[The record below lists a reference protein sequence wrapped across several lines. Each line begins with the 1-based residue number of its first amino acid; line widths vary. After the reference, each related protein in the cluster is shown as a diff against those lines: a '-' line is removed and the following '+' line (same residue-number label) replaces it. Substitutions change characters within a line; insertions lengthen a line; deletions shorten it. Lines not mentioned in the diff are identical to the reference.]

1 MTGLTLLRVVLALL
15 GLGIGFLMVYL
26 VRRDRLHGNYA
37 VWWISVSACVI
48 VFGMFPRVIDWIG
61 TLLGVSYPPILL
73 VVVALLLVLVKLLT
87 NDLDR
92 TRHKRKLRYLAQR
105 IAILE
110 HDIKRA
116 RSD

>member
-1 MTGLTLLRVVLALL
+1 VTGLTLLRVILALL

-26 VRRDRLHGNYA
+26 VRRDRLHGIHA
-37 VWWISVSACVI
+37 VWWIAVSTCVI

-73 VVVALLLVLVKLLT
+73 VIVTLLLVLVKLLT
-87 NDLDR
+87 IDLDR
-92 TRHKRKLRYLAQR
+92 TRHDRKLRYLAQR

-110 HDIKRA
+110 HEVKHPRHD
-116 RSD
+116 

>member
-1 MTGLTLLRVVLALL
+1 MTGLNLLRVVLALL

-26 VRRDRLHGNYA
+26 VRRERLHGNYA
-37 VWWISVSACVI
+37 AWWISVSTCVI

-61 TLLGVSYPPILL
+61 ALLGVRYPPILL

-110 HDIKRA
+110 HDLKRT
-116 RSD
+116 RRD